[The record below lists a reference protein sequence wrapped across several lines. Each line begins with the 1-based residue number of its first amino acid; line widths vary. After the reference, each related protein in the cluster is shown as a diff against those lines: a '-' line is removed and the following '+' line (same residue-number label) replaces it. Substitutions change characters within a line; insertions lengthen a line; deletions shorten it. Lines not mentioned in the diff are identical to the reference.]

1 MILHRIGSKKRIAH
15 LIERYF
21 PEHTLYIELFFGS
34 GSMFFSKRKAQ
45 YNIVNDL
52 NDDVFNLF
60 QVVISHKYELIE
72 TMQMIPTHETLLDYW
87 KNNEETEPVKRA
99 ARFLFLSNYTLFG
112 SSNSLR
118 FGKKV
123 VGTNLEPKIKK
134 TYHALSRV
142 QFMHCDFRDV
152 LKKVEILPR
161 DKRKTLV
168 YADPP
173 YLSTVN
179 NYKTGDFTEKDSLDL
194 FNVLEENG
202 TRWAMSEFDH
212 PFILDQAKQRGLNV
226 IQLGERTNIKNKR
239 NEILVTNYDNKTRLF
254 Y

>member
-1 MILHRIGSKKRIAH
+1 MLLRRTGSKKRIAKQ
-15 LIERYF
+15 IETYF
-21 PEHTLYIELFFGS
+21 PDHTLYVELFFGC
-34 GSMFFSKRKAQ
+34 GGMFFSKRKAQ

-60 QVVISHKYELIE
+60 QVVTSHKDELIE
-72 TMQMIPTHETLLDYW
+72 IMQMIPTHESLLDYW
-87 KNNEETEPVKRA
+87 KHNEETEPVKRA

-134 TYHALSRV
+134 TYHALSGV
-142 QFMHCDFRDV
+142 QFTHCDFRDV
-152 LKKVEILPR
+152 LKKVEILKR
-161 DKRKTLV
+161 DRRKTLV

-179 NYKTGDFTEKDSLDL
+179 NYKTGSFTEKDSLDL

-239 NEILVTNYDNKTRLF
+239 NEILVTNYSNKTRLF